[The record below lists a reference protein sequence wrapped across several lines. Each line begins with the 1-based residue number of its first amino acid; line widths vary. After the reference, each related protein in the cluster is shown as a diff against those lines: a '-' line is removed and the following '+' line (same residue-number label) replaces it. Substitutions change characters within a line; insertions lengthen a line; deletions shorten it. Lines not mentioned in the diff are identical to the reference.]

1 MPNPERGSDER
12 YFRGFDPWAGKVGI
26 VEFKRTAV
34 MNPSHRITVRS
45 CIDCRKRENP
55 AALLRVVCVDG
66 RVLPDP
72 GRTAPGRGGWVHR
85 ECAVR
90 AVERGAF
97 RWAFRRDEN
106 VDGSELLDYIARMN
120 SQSSTYQRISN

>member
-1 MPNPERGSDER
+1 MPKSERGSNER
-12 YFRGFDPWAGKVGI
+12 YFRGFDPWAGKVGT
-26 VEFKRTAV
+26 VEFKRTAA
-34 MNPSHRITVRS
+34 MNPSHRISVRS

-55 AALLRVVCVDG
+55 AALLRVICVDG

-72 GRTAPGRGGWVHR
+72 DRSAPGRGAWVHR

-97 RWAFRRDEN
+97 RWAFRRNES
-106 VDGSELLDYIARMN
+106 VDGSELLDYIARVN
-120 SQSSTYQRISN
+120 PQK